1 MSSTTDWKM
10 RELEVIDLTRFGDSA
25 CTPGLHIRDL
35 PDGPKTLCAI
45 LWGLDTIP
53 SKQNMSSFPGHGGRQ
68 PGYALAQIS
77 A

>member
-53 SKQNMSSFPGHGGRQ
+53 SKQNMSSSRNAGSRQ
-68 PGYALAQIS
+68 AGNALAQIT